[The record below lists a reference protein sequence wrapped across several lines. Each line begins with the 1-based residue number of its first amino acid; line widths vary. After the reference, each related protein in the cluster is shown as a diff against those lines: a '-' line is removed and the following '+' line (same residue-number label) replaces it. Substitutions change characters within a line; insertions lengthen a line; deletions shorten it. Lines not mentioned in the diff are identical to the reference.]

1 MGMLPA
7 TTLVL
12 LGGAVATASIYLAFL
27 NTPESS
33 AWMLALSAVLLLA
46 AALVTATTIGTVLLS
61 WYSGGVSCP
70 VVVGAVRRLPAF
82 VLPAL
87 FVGAVWWLVLRGDAW
102 LAEHSGEISA
112 WFIARFD
119 WSDVRWLFQALAW
132 VSLWLRWVVA
142 PFIALVWWRTILVRG
157 WKPTLTLVRE
167 SLRPSGVLT
176 ATAIVG
182 ILVWVPWTQLAPW
195 RPRGLAPGTTE
206 LLFVGVKLGLVAV
219 LSALGWSLVARTA
232 ARSRART

>member
-12 LGGAVATASIYLAFL
+12 LGGAVATASIYWAFL
-27 NTPESS
+27 NTPESR

-46 AALVTATTIGTVLLS
+46 AALVTATTIGTVLLA
-61 WYSGGVSCP
+61 WYSGGVSRP

-87 FVGAVWWLVLRGDAW
+87 LVGAVWWLVLRGDAW

-112 WFIARFD
+112 RFIARFD
-119 WSDVRWLFQALAW
+119 WSDVRWLFQALSW
-132 VSLWLRWVVA
+132 LSLWLRWVVS
-142 PFIALVWWRTILVRG
+142 PFIALVLWRTILVRG

-206 LLFVGVKLGLVAV
+206 LLFVGVKLGLVAA

-232 ARSRART
+232 ARSRA